1 MTRSIVRPAFLV
13 HPRNRFIDGY
23 NFSRLVKRS
32 PALAEFV
39 GATKHG
45 GSSIDFAEP
54 RAVMA
59 LNQALL
65 ADAYGLSWSVPPGAL
80 CPAIPGRSDYLHH
93 LADLLSNGDA
103 MAIPRGPAVRIIDI
117 GAGANAI
124 YPMIGASEYGW
135 SFVATEIDKTAMRW
149 ARQVVRVNRAI
160 GPLIEYRLQP
170 TPLACFADVTKP
182 GERFA
187 ASMCNPP
194 FHASAREAAEGS
206 TRKRRNLHLRNREPL
221 NFGGNAGEL
230 WCHGGEAGFIE
241 RMIDDSAKR
250 PDLCVWFTTLV
261 SRSENL
267 PRLRK
272 ALRGAD
278 AAIVKTIDMAQGQKK
293 SRILAWT
300 FYRP

>member
-1 MTRSIVRPAFLV
+1 M
-13 HPRNRFIDGY
+13 HPRNRFRTGY
-23 NFSRLVKRS
+23 DFRKLVSRS

-39 GATKHG
+39 EPAKHG
-45 GSSIDFAEP
+45 GASIDFADP

-65 ADAYGLSWSVPPGAL
+65 ADTYGLSWSVPPGAL
-80 CPAIPGRSDYLHH
+80 CPPIPGRSDYLHH
-93 LADLLSNGDA
+93 LADLLSNDDGDR
-103 MAIPRGPAVRIIDI
+103 IPRGATVRIIDI

-135 SFVATEIDKTAMRW
+135 SFVATEIDRTAMRW

-160 GPLIEYRLQP
+160 APLIEYRLQSN
-170 TPLACFADVTKP
+170 PLAVFAGITQP

-194 FHASAREAAEGS
+194 FHASAKEAAHGS
-206 TRKRRNLHLRNREPL
+206 TRKRRNLKLVHIEPL
-221 NFGGNAGEL
+221 NFGGGSNEL
-230 WCHGGEAGFIE
+230 WCAGGEVGFIE
-241 RMIDDSAKR
+241 RMIAESAAR
-250 PDLCVWFTTLV
+250 PHLCGWFTTLV
-261 SRSENL
+261 SRSENV

-272 ALRGAD
+272 SLKAAD
-278 AAIVKTIDMAQGQKK
+278 VAAIKTIEMAQGQKK

-300 FYRP
+300 FQRPFLSLAQTR